1 MFAHCVVVAS
11 PHIYN
16 VDSTFNLS
24 TIRAP
29 NPLPVI
35 SNYHPNCV
43 CQIRKQLSSNKT
55 RPQHE
60 ICYNSSRWPPAAYQS
75 VGSLCTLC
83 TNTFSILTNTFVQN
97 TVFWADCKR
106 SQRRPKVYQRNWWQ
120 NLVLCVWSRR
130 KLCITLNCE
139 RPTDDGCWAP
149 GCGGTLRSP
158 HRWKLGA
165 SQKIRLARFW
175 RKTGRAQKFVASP
188 SAIYPGGLWTTR
200 TM

>member
-1 MFAHCVVVAS
+1 MRNLTLLEVEPMSHYFHRVFSALYLNIADCRTATLKFQITWPLWPPSWLDHMWTFWDKNAHWPCEPKEGNGKNLTTFNLAS
-11 PHIYN
+11 HVYPLCSCSFPHIYN

-75 VGSLCTLC
+75 VG
-83 TNTFSILTNTFVQN
+83 
-97 TVFWADCKR
+97 
-106 SQRRPKVYQRNWWQ
+106 
-120 NLVLCVWSRR
+120 VL
-130 KLCITLNCE
+130 
-139 RPTDDGCWAP
+139 
-149 GCGGTLRSP
+149 
-158 HRWKLGA
+158 
-165 SQKIRLARFW
+165 
-175 RKTGRAQKFVASP
+175 
-188 SAIYPGGLWTTR
+188 
-200 TM
+200 

>member
-1 MFAHCVVVAS
+1 MRSV
-11 PHIYN
+11 I
-16 VDSTFNLS
+16 T
-24 TIRAP
+24 RAAG
-29 NPLPVI
+29 
-35 SNYHPNCV
+35 H
-43 CQIRKQLSSNKT
+43 
-55 RPQHE
+55 
-60 ICYNSSRWPPAAYQS
+60 QS

-139 RPTDDGCWAP
+139 RPTDDGCLAP

-175 RKTGRAQKFVASP
+175 RKTGRAQKFGASQCRWIVDHP
-188 SAIYPGGLWTTR
+188 HHIVDIRKENRKTGFEEFMQQMAAY
-200 TM
+200 